1 MSEQRDSKSPRGE
14 GGPRVVAFGGGHGMH
29 ACLSALRRLT
39 DHLTAIVTVA
49 DDGGSSGRIREELG
63 GLPPGDLRMAL
74 AALCGDDEW
83 GRTWA
88 RALQHRFGGAGHL
101 SGHALGN
108 LLITAL
114 WEELGEPVA
123 ALEWVGRLLGARGR
137 VLPMAAVPLE
147 IEARVRGVD
156 PQDPLRV
163 STVRGQHS
171 LAKTPGEV
179 LTVRLLPNDPPAV
192 PDALEAIDAA
202 DWAVLGPGSWFTSVL
217 PHLMVPELAESL
229 LRTDAKR
236 LLVLNLVPQIG
247 ETDGFTPADHVEVLA
262 AHAPGLRL
270 DAILVDPSSLR
281 GPHETRK
288 LEEVAA
294 TMGARVHIAA
304 VAALGPEPYHDPIRL
319 AEAIADIIDE
329 AAASAGETGH
339 GAGQGE
345 GHGAGQGT
353 VVTGAGT
360 GTGSSGPGQGASATA
375 GVSQSQNQNQN
386 QNQSPSAVTSPVASQ
401 SGPTAAGMNQS
412 QSPIASPVVSQ
423 GGPTA
428 GVSQS
433 PSAVAGPV
441 VSQGGPAA
449 GMSPSH
455 SQSPMA
461 GPVVSQ
467 GGPVADV
474 GQRAAVGAGP
484 DQSRAQSVGSGGIGP
499 GIAPDTSPG
508 GTARP
513 KVA

>member
-1 MSEQRDSKSPRGE
+1 M
-14 GGPRVVAFGGGHGMH
+14 VAFGGGHGMH

-49 DDGGSSGRIREELG
+49 DDGGSSGRIRQELG

-147 IEARVRGVD
+147 IEAQVRGVD
-156 PQDPLRV
+156 PADPMRV

-179 LTVRLLPNDPPAV
+179 LAVRLLPHDPPAV
-192 PDALEAIDAA
+192 PDAVAAIEVA

-217 PHLMVPELAESL
+217 PHLMVPELAHAL
-229 LRTDAKR
+229 LRTSAKR

-262 AHAPGLRL
+262 AHAPSLRL

-281 GPHETRK
+281 GPHEARK

-294 TMGARVHIAA
+294 AMGATVHTVA
-304 VAALGPEPYHDPIRL
+304 VAALGSEPYHDPVRL
-319 AEAIADIIDE
+319 AEAIAGIIDG
-329 AAASAGETGH
+329 AA
-339 GAGQGE
+339 
-345 GHGAGQGT
+345 
-353 VVTGAGT
+353 AGT
-360 GTGSSGPGQGASATA
+360 GDGSAESAGRNTSVTSAGTGRGDGLSAAANGARGTAESSAAGARHSDGATPGTDANVSAEVGPGTVTGKVVGARTE
-375 GVSQSQNQNQN
+375 
-386 QNQSPSAVTSPVASQ
+386 Q
-401 SGPTAAGMNQS
+401 SGTPGAGS
-412 QSPIASPVVSQ
+412 IH
-423 GGPTA
+423 
-428 GVSQS
+428 
-433 PSAVAGPV
+433 AGPRC
-441 VSQGGPAA
+441 AT
-449 GMSPSH
+449 
-455 SQSPMA
+455 
-461 GPVVSQ
+461 
-467 GGPVADV
+467 D
-474 GQRAAVGAGP
+474 
-484 DQSRAQSVGSGGIGP
+484 
-499 GIAPDTSPG
+499 PG

-513 KVA
+513 AVA

>member
-1 MSEQRDSKSPRGE
+1 
-14 GGPRVVAFGGGHGMH
+14 VVAFGGGHGMH

-49 DDGGSSGRIREELG
+49 DDGGSSGRIRQELG

-156 PQDPLRV
+156 PADPLRV

-179 LTVRLLPNDPPAV
+179 LAVRLVPHDPPAV
-192 PDALEAIDAA
+192 PDAVAAIDVA

-217 PHLMVPELAESL
+217 PHLMVPELAQSL
-229 LRTDAKR
+229 LRTKAKR

-281 GPHETRK
+281 GPHEVRK

-294 TMGARVHIAA
+294 TLGARVHTAP
-304 VAALGPEPYHDPIRL
+304 VAAQGPEPYHDPIRL
-319 AEAIADIIDE
+319 AEAIADIID
-329 AAASAGETGH
+329 AAAGCAVGES
-339 GAGQGE
+339 
-345 GHGAGQGT
+345 
-353 VVTGAGT
+353 
-360 GTGSSGPGQGASATA
+360 GSGQGASATTNVTA
-375 GVSQSQNQNQN
+375 ATTGANRSQGESHSR
-386 QNQSPSAVTSPVASQ
+386 QSGSAPDVNRGQVVSQ
-401 SGPTAAGMNQS
+401 SGPAGDVGQG
-412 QSPIASPVVSQ
+412 QVVSQ
-423 GGPTA
+423 NGRAARVGPRVDQSLAQNSESA
-428 GVSQS
+428 G
-433 PSAVAGPV
+433 SAGSAE
-441 VSQGGPAA
+441 
-449 GMSPSH
+449 MSPRL
-455 SQSPMA
+455 SP
-461 GPVVSQ
+461 GIVPN
-467 GGPVADV
+467 
-474 GQRAAVGAGP
+474 AGP
-484 DQSRAQSVGSGGIGP
+484 DSNS
-499 GIAPDTSPG
+499 SPRSSLD

-513 KVA
+513 GVA